1 MNNTWKLMWSE
12 SAKKDLS
19 ILDKHVAKIII
30 LNATDALD
38 NIQNPLSVLIPL
50 KYGKKG
56 QYKYRMGKY
65 RVICTLI
72 ANECVI
78 LAITVGHRK
87 DVYKNKG
94 RYTV

>member
-1 MNNTWKLMWSE
+1 MWSE

-19 ILDKHVAKIII
+19 KLDKHIAKIII
-30 LNATDALD
+30 LNVNDALD
-38 NIQNPLSVLIPL
+38 DIQNPLSVLTPL

-72 ANECVI
+72 GKECII
-78 LAITVGHRK
+78 LAITVGHRR